1 MVKKALLWTAVAVA
15 LIAIVGGLW
24 FKRLTIGAAPASGQL
39 SLAGLSAPVDIVRDS
54 LGVPHVWARS
64 GADAYFAQGYLHATD
79 RLWQME
85 MYRRVA
91 EGRLSELFGEA
102 TVDADRFLRTLGL
115 ARAARGSMGAASPE
129 ATAVGDAYVGGV
141 NAAIDS
147 WRGPKP
153 PELVLLRAEVEPWDL
168 LHTVAMEKIMAWD
181 LSEYGASM
189 ALAGARAQ
197 AGDEAVRALLPR
209 YPEWGVTILGDT
221 PSQVQA
227 APEPLHDV
235 DLPPDITRAV
245 VASAAVPDAALAPLS
260 SGSTIR
266 ASNAWVVGGALT
278 RHGKPLVANDM
289 HLVLNHPTIWYLIGL
304 HAPGLDVVGMS
315 LPGAPGVISGHT
327 RGVAWG
333 FTNAYADDSDF
344 FIERVDPQDTTR
356 YLTPDGSERFRVRE
370 ERIRVRGRDE
380 PVSLI
385 VRETRHGPIMT
396 PVESRVGSDLLAYR
410 WVAHDPSAT
419 FDGLLGMNRANSVEA
434 FVEAL
439 ADFKNP
445 HQNVVFADTAGSFGY
460 WMAGTI
466 PLRRSG
472 RPPLLP
478 VPGWTGEHD
487 WVGALPFSRH
497 PHVLNPQSGFVVTAN
512 NRQSRDSTSLLVS
525 SHRWESPYRAQRI
538 TELIQASASH
548 DAESM
553 KTIQLDVERSFVRRY
568 RGAAEDALRRAGLDA
583 AAEGLGAWDG
593 RADLESTDATIF
605 YTWIESTRL
614 EMRTRFYGG
623 DQGYF
628 PRYMVE
634 RALEAGGADVDSL
647 TARAA
652 VRAAS
657 APTLAWGEA
666 HQLDL
671 AHQLGEVPLIGTLL
685 GFGRSRIPRAGGPY
699 TVNAGSFGGSAPPFR
714 VTSGP
719 SQRSVADLADLASGG
734 FFILPGGQSGL
745 PANRHS
751 WDQLDRWSRGELWRL
766 PLERRAVDERALS
779 RLTLIPAEQGG
790 GEP

>member
-1 MVKKALLWTAVAVA
+1 
-15 LIAIVGGLW
+15 
-24 FKRLTIGAAPASGQL
+24 
-39 SLAGLSAPVDIVRDS
+39 
-54 LGVPHVWARS
+54 
-64 GADAYFAQGYLHATD
+64 
-79 RLWQME
+79 ME

-102 TVDADRFLRTLGL
+102 TLDADRFLRTLGL
-115 ARAARGSMGAASPE
+115 ARAARQSMTAASPE
-129 ATAVGDAYVGGV
+129 ATAVGDAYVRGV

-153 PELVLLRAEVEPWDL
+153 PELVLLRARVEPWDL
-168 LHTVAMEKIMAWD
+168 VHTVAMEKIMAWD
-181 LSEYGASM
+181 LSEYGSSM

-197 AGDEAVRALLPR
+197 AGDEAVRALLPS

-221 PSQVQA
+221 PSPAQT
-227 APEPLHDV
+227 APEPLQDEA
-235 DLPPDITRAV
+235 DLPPEVSGAV

-327 RGVAWG
+327 AGVAWG
-333 FTNAYADDSDF
+333 FTNAYAADSDF
-344 FIERVDPQDTTR
+344 FIERMDPQDTTR
-356 YLTPDGSERFRVRE
+356 YLTPDGNEPFRARE

-380 PVSLI
+380 PVSLV
-385 VRETRHGPIMT
+385 VRETHHGPIMT
-396 PVESRVGSDLLAYR
+396 PVESRAGSQLLAYR

-419 FDGLLGMNRANSVEA
+419 FDGLLGMNRANTVEA
-434 FVEAL
+434 FVDAL

-487 WVGALPFSRH
+487 WIGALPFSRH
-497 PHVLNPQSGFVVTAN
+497 PHVLNPESGFVVTAN

-553 KTIQLDVERSFVRRY
+553 RAMQLDVETSFVRRY

-583 AAEGLGAWDG
+583 AAQGLVAWNG

-614 EMRTRFYGG
+614 EMRARFYGE

-652 VRAAS
+652 VRAAI

-666 HQLDL
+666 HQLEL
-671 AHQLGEVPLIGTLL
+671 THQLGEVPLIGTLL
-685 GFGRSRIPRAGGPY
+685 GFGRSRIPRGGGLY
-699 TVNAGSFGGSAPPFR
+699 TVNVGSFGGSSPPFR

-719 SQRSVADLADLASGG
+719 SQRSVVDLADLAGG
-734 FFILPGGQSGL
+734 GRFILPGGQSSL

-751 WDQLDRWSRGELWRL
+751 WDQLDRWRRGELWRL
-766 PLERRAVDERALS
+766 PLERRDVDARALS
-779 RLTLIPAEQGG
+779 RLTLIPAEQGWWG
-790 GEP
+790 AVTGRWWDRNGRM